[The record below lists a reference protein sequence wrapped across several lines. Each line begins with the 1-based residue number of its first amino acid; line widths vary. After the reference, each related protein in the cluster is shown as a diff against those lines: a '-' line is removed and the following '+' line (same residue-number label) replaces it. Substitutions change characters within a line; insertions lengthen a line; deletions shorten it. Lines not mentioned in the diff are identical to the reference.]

1 LTSIDERL
9 LLTQLLDLDSEYLKM
24 LLVHN
29 LSNCIKIFDH
39 MPALIAAGDVLPP
52 EPVQTRTRVVIL
64 VHPKDLSRVHEKGMI
79 GSNDEAPIA
88 QSMRV

>member
-1 LTSIDERL
+1 
-9 LLTQLLDLDSEYLKM
+9 
-24 LLVHN
+24 
-29 LSNCIKIFDH
+29 

-64 VHPKDLSRVHEKGMI
+64 VHPKDLPREHEKGMI

-88 QSMRV
+88 QNMSLRAVILRFWSDIIYICTVHYKNVIPS

>member
-1 LTSIDERL
+1 
-9 LLTQLLDLDSEYLKM
+9 
-24 LLVHN
+24 
-29 LSNCIKIFDH
+29 